1 MKKFFSYVIM
11 SLMALCFAMP
21 TMGATEAEAA
31 KVAVVPL
38 QMNVKSD
45 YDAGQC
51 AMLYSDACVKYFQY
65 PAFDLVDSE
74 LVRQAVA
81 NQTDLFS
88 EAGMRAVADA
98 TGADIVL
105 AMSVTR
111 FDVEE
116 KRQQREETMYVDQ
129 YGRIAVF
136 NKITNKYKNDSWRN
150 DNEMEIGFITRSDFP
165 HDEFG
170 RAVKR
175 VIKSAVKA

>member
-38 QMNVKSD
+38 QMNVKSE
-45 YDAGQC
+45 YDDGQC

-81 NQTDLFS
+81 NQRDLFTES
-88 EAGMRAVADA
+88 SMRAVADA

-105 AMSVTR
+105 AMSVDR
-111 FDVEE
+111 FVVEE
-116 KRQQREETMYVDQ
+116 RRQQREETMYVDQ
-129 YGRIAVF
+129 FGKIAVF
-136 NKITNKYKNDSWRN
+136 NKLTNKFKDNTWRH
-150 DNEMEIGFITRSDFP
+150 DNEMELGFLTRSDFP

-170 RAVKR
+170 EAVR
-175 VIKSAVKA
+175 RIIKSAVKA